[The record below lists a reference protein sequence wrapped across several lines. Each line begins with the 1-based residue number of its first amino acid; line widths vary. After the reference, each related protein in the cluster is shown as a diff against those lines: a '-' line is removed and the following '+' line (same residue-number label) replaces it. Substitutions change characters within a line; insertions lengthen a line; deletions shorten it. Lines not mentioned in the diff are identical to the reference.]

1 MSEEKIKVSEFAKE
15 FTKEFP
21 AVPQK
26 DMLRV
31 MRELG
36 TSAKTLAGSLS
47 TEEAARV
54 REHFAEQKQADA
66 ERSGSHPNVIV
77 RRRRKDADK
86 ADAPEAAEAASAVTE
101 VSAPEAVEKPAEAE
115 SPVVAEAAPAPK
127 AEAPAASPRKAQEK
141 AEPVAAKAETAG
153 TPKATKARVVSAAR
167 VISRPGEEEKK
178 PEPVVAEKKPRA
190 PKFHPW
196 PLRLPPVPL
205 MKPK

>member
-15 FTKEFP
+15 FAKEFP

-36 TSAKTLAGSLS
+36 TSAKTIAGSLS

-86 ADAPEAAEAASAVTE
+86 ADAPEMTEAAPSVREEAAPQAEEKPVAAEAPSR
-101 VSAPEAVEKPAEAE
+101 S
-115 SPVVAEAAPAPK
+115 SPW
-127 AEAPAASPRKAQEK
+127 RKAWRK
-141 AEPVAAKAETAG
+141 
-153 TPKATKARVVSAAR
+153 
-167 VISRPGEEEKK
+167 
-178 PEPVVAEKKPRA
+178 
-190 PKFHPW
+190 
-196 PLRLPPVPL
+196 PLRQARTRPKKSPSL
-205 MKPK
+205 KP